1 MSLAGRLAWATEHER
16 KKTVCKNTAASRV
29 FGNFFFA
36 QYHFRETPLW
46 GDAREQGT
54 RGRGAQRNAHL
65 FPCEGGA
72 GGIIA
77 GSPPLGGA
85 REQGTGRA
93 WSAAERPPCPLRG
106 WGGGLRKP
114 LPKGE
119 ATAKPLGYG
128 DALANDERRGV
139 VALRRAHTCAYL
151 SIIFIILRQRGERM

>member
-1 MSLAGRLAWATEHER
+1 MFLETFFLLNITLGRPPFGGTHGSRGQGGGERSGTHTCSLARAGR
-16 KKTVCKNTAASRV
+16 
-29 FGNFFFA
+29 
-36 QYHFRETPLW
+36 
-46 GDAREQGT
+46 
-54 RGRGAQRNAHL
+54 
-65 FPCEGGA
+65 

-93 WSAAERPPCPLRG
+93 GSAAERTPCPLRG

-128 DALANDERRGV
+128 DALANDERRGAD
-139 VALRRAHTCAYL
+139 ALRRAHTCAYL
-151 SIIFIILRQRGERM
+151 SIIFIILWQRGKSIAPL